1 MFELPA
7 ERTPDR
13 IDLIRTWV
21 PRIAMSLFFLSFG
34 SQKFTDAYWISV
46 FAKIGLG
53 DWLRYVTGML
63 QVCGALL
70 LLIPSTALAGAVM
83 IGVTMVGAMLA
94 WMFFLGSPGSAA
106 IPAIIL
112 AMLVAIGSNARRI
125 HLRAHFA
132 DRSGGQTHR
141 T

>member
-46 FAKIGLG
+46 FAKIGFG
-53 DWLRYVTGML
+53 DWLRYVTGAL
-63 QVCGALL
+63 QVSGALL
-70 LLIPSTALAGAVM
+70 LLAPRTVLLGAAMLAT
-83 IGVTMVGAMLA
+83 TMLGAMLA
-94 WMFFLGSPGSAA
+94 WIFYLDSPGSAV
-106 IPAIIL
+106 IPAVIL
-112 AMLVAIGSNARRI
+112 AMLVVIGANARRT
-125 HLRAHFA
+125 
-132 DRSGGQTHR
+132 RSG
-141 T
+141 